1 MSVSNSPPLLP
12 ARQSSFDSIPS
23 CNVYFATSAENH
35 CNHHAC
41 DGSRGGG
48 GGVWWICDRSRE
60 TVTHWKRLSG
70 NATGWRLQRFFK
82 EEFKSRTTALCT
94 IALWRINQQW

>member
-1 MSVSNSPPLLP
+1 MSVSDSPPLLP
-12 ARQSSFDSIPS
+12 ARQSLFDSIPS

-48 GGVWWICDRSRE
+48 GVW
-60 TVTHWKRLSG
+60 
-70 NATGWRLQRFFK
+70 
-82 EEFKSRTTALCT
+82 
-94 IALWRINQQW
+94 